1 VPKGVLTDRG
11 RQYTNWRG
19 TTRFERELGK
29 DRVKHIKSQAH
40 HPMTL
45 GKIERFW
52 KTVYEEFLVRAQF
65 GSFEEAQER
74 VRHWV
79 QYYNHRRPHQGIGG
93 LYPADRYFEIQ
104 GELRYRYEARGYD
117 FDKVQYRV
125 AEVCKI
131 DGKDVLL
138 PGKQADRV
146 RARSLLCYWA
156 VRELGMSCTAIG
168 RRLGMTQPAVSRAV
182 QRGEKLAKG
191 EKLEF
196 YSGKVENVIFS

>member
-1 VPKGVLTDRG
+1 L
-11 RQYTNWRG
+11 
-19 TTRFERELGK
+19 ER
-29 DRVKHIKSQAH
+29 
-40 HPMTL
+40 
-45 GKIERFW
+45 
-52 KTVYEEFLVRAQF
+52 
-65 GSFEEAQER
+65 
-74 VRHWV
+74 
-79 QYYNHRRPHQGIGG
+79 
-93 LYPADRYFEIQ
+93 
-104 GELRYRYEARGYD
+104 RYRYEARGYD

-182 QRGEKLAKG
+182 QRGEKVAKG

-196 YSGKVENVIFS
+196 YSGKVENVIFSWPSPYPCKSECKSEFLSIVDDLLKSCFTHYLLL